1 MSEEGEKVK
10 FREKLIIQLV
20 VILLFI
26 LFFSETTFCRKYSV
40 VLPRNNV
47 LSSSVEAIGEV
58 TGAKIVNPESLPF
71 SAMQRIAVA
80 YSDSMFTRLVEFQ
93 VLKSLTPLP
102 LKTKFAALC
111 LQRRAAFHDP
121 PAGTITFQII
131 KGSRVYITI
140 DRRTSW
146 ISSYTLL
153 FPALEKALLT
163 TPKKVVIKNGTAYV
177 INDGEIWLK
186 KAFENFKKGY
196 YARAAADYQHGFITL
211 TENHGPFVEHEG
223 HKKMRIWAEAFYQAG
238 DYENAV
244 KIFQQVFLRYNKKNA
259 LNRVIDCVR
268 KLNDKEFLRDLLE
281 EQLKYSRMASTATRK
296 GEEQVGRDISVKI
309 ADCYREIPVLK
320 RMIMLFKEFG
330 MKMDLRRGTTLLERL
345 EKQKKQELEWLD
357 LNAKF
362 RKYKETL
369 EYEKAL
375 EVSRK
380 AIAIAAK
387 RFGRVHLKVAMMQ
400 NYMAEIYLK
409 VGKIDRA
416 EMIYSAAWDTLEH
429 QAPGLNVA
437 KGCVLDTMA
446 QIKHAQRKYSEAEK
460 KYAEALMNLKV
471 NLPYH
476 HPLVI
481 NSMKHLSKL
490 YGDMKKRENKHVLDV
505 KIGQAEKVSRL
516 YNKSRKK
523 KIKTVDYSFEN

>member
-1 MSEEGEKVK
+1 
-10 FREKLIIQLV
+10 
-20 VILLFI
+20 
-26 LFFSETTFCRKYSV
+26 
-40 VLPRNNV
+40 
-47 LSSSVEAIGEV
+47 
-58 TGAKIVNPESLPF
+58 
-71 SAMQRIAVA
+71 MQRIAVS

-146 ISSYTLL
+146 IISYTLL
-153 FPALEKALLT
+153 FPALEKALLN
-163 TPKKVVIKNGTAYV
+163 TPRQVVIKNGKAYV
-177 INDGEIWLK
+177 KNDGELWLK
-186 KAFENFKKGY
+186 KALENFKKGY

-211 TENHGPFVEHEG
+211 TEKCGPFSEHEG
-223 HKKMRIWAEAFYQAG
+223 HKKMHIWGESFYQAG

-244 KIFQQVFLRYNKKNA
+244 KIFQQVFLRYQKKRA
-259 LNRVIDCVR
+259 LSRIFECVR
-268 KLNDKEFLRDLLE
+268 KLNDTELLKALLE

-309 ADCYREIPVLK
+309 DDCYREIPVLK
-320 RMIMLFKEFG
+320 RMIMLFKEYNL
-330 MKMDLRRGTTLLERL
+330 KMDLRRSKTLLERL
-345 EKQKKQELEWLD
+345 EKQKRQELIWLD
-357 LNAKF
+357 LNQKF
-362 RKYKETL
+362 MKYKATR

-375 EVSRK
+375 DASRK

-409 VGKIDRA
+409 LGKVDRA
-416 EMIYSAAWDTLEH
+416 EMIYSAAWDILEH

-446 QIKHAQRKYSEAEK
+446 QIKHVKKKYSEAEK
-460 KYAEALMNLKV
+460 KYVEALMNLKV

-490 YGDMKKRENKHVLDV
+490 YGDMRKRENKHVLDV
-505 KIGQAEKVSRL
+505 KIRQAVKVSRL
-516 YNKSRKK
+516 YNKSRIK